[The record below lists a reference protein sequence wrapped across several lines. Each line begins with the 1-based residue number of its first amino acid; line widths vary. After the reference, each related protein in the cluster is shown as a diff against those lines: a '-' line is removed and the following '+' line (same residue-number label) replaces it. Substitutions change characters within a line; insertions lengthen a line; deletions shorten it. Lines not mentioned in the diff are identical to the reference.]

1 MLWKLIIMKQQ
12 RLYCQKTSIRHHC
25 SFNRLA
31 WNQTI
36 RQKSRYPVS
45 VLPGLP
51 SNFVF
56 EIISWQTKRLN
67 NPCLR
72 GLVGYTSNFKSD
84 FPHSCEF
91 KSRSNCFISISMWNT
106 AYATTYVLYNTLTA
120 TALTEKMNSS
130 TIWKH
135 VVLPSMGIGRQ
146 FIPMLR
152 HRYDYRGMK
161 NCMWHIYRY

>member
-1 MLWKLIIMKQQ
+1 MPSWSSG
-12 RLYCQKTSIRHHC
+12 LYITSD
-25 SFNRLA
+25 
-31 WNQTI
+31 
-36 RQKSRYPVS
+36 
-45 VLPGLP
+45 
-51 SNFVF
+51 
-56 EIISWQTKRLN
+56 
-67 NPCLR
+67 
-72 GLVGYTSNFKSD
+72 FKSD

-135 VVLPSMGIGRQ
+135 LVGPSMDIGRQ